1 MIMSIFDNFRT
12 RASGVAQNAV
22 KQTKAAASVGRIKLA
37 LSSEEDKMKKAYT
50 ELGRLYYRDYE
61 AGTEAVA
68 EDYQIWIDK
77 IADAKAQ
84 IDRLTEEMAKVR
96 AEAAEPVPA
105 VPAEE
110 PVPEIIDEE
119 TLEDVPVDEIVVE
132 EIEEAGEAVE
142 AVEETV
148 EEAVSDAAEAAAP
161 VVDNLYVDE
170 TGTEE

>member
-37 LSSEEDKMKKAYT
+37 ITSEEDKMKKAYT

-96 AEAAEPVPA
+96 AEAAEPA
-105 VPAEE
+105 AEAPAED

-119 TLEDVPVDEIVVE
+119 TLADVPVDEIVVE
-132 EIEEAGEAVE
+132 EIEEAEDAV
-142 AVEETV
+142 ETV
-148 EEAVSDAAEAAAP
+148 EEAAQEAAETVAEEAAP
-161 VVDNLYVDE
+161 LVDNLFVDE